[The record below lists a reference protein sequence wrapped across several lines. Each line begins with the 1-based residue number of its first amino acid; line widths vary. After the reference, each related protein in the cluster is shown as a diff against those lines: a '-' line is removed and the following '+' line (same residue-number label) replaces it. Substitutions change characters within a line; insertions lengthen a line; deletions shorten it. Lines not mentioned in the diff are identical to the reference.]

1 MVIFDD
7 FEDECLSLQ
16 KEIVRRRI
24 GLLAPV
30 TCVVTMKDQREKR
43 YQAEGE
49 VLDYLRHEQMFI
61 VQIED
66 KRYLMPRL
74 CIQFPDFEARAEV
87 EDRRVAAMQVSKQV
101 LLRMNI
107 ERILF
112 EEVLKLRPE
121 LR

>member
-1 MVIFDD
+1 
-7 FEDECLSLQ
+7 
-16 KEIVRRRI
+16 
-24 GLLAPV
+24 
-30 TCVVTMKDQREKR
+30 
-43 YQAEGE
+43 
-49 VLDYLRHEQMFI
+49 MFI
-61 VQIED
+61 VQVEE

-74 CIQFPDFEARAEV
+74 CIQFDDLEVRAEV

-101 LLRMNI
+101 LLRINI